1 MDAFSDLVLTWPSSL
16 RPLPRSSTSAA
27 ASKIAR
33 GELFKAVEF
42 LSFLRMTVFARSPS
56 LKPEHVPRARAA
68 SRLLHRPFQ
77 QPIPLRALALLSRV
91 TKFARHENSER
102 PRCDQ
107 LV

>member
-1 MDAFSDLVLTWPSSL
+1 MRQTVGG
-16 RPLPRSSTSAA
+16 AA

-33 GELFKAVEF
+33 GELFEAVEF

-68 SRLLHRPFQ
+68 SRLLHRPLQ

-91 TKFARHENSER
+91 TKFARHEDSER